1 MDIPQKLQ
9 EFLENTG
16 LSMEMLRYGVRL
28 LKANYELNKHRE
40 LCDIRNI
47 HYLSNVNVITEQR
60 TNGQT
65 NE

>member
-16 LSMEMLRYGVRL
+16 LSMEMLRYGGRL
-28 LKANYELNKHRE
+28 LNVINELNKHRE
-40 LCDIRNI
+40 QCDI
-47 HYLSNVNVITEQR
+47 SER
-60 TNGQT
+60 TNE